1 MAKWSSALIL
11 VCAVLILSIQYAEAQ
26 KNSIITAKNFTQQF
40 SADWL
45 TFDNGDG
52 VQRLRMSLRL
62 YEVDYSNWAL
72 NGQNGVW
79 VGVGWGSDKMAGS
92 DIIMC
97 NFKLSSASNN
107 VD

>member
-1 MAKWSSALIL
+1 
-11 VCAVLILSIQYAEAQ
+11 
-26 KNSIITAKNFTQQF
+26 
-40 SADWL
+40 
-45 TFDNGDG
+45 
-52 VQRLRMSLRL
+52 MSLRL